1 MNSTCFESD
10 RCQTDNLS
18 RRIMPLILSFD
29 LKENFSGIV
38 FRWPHC
44 SVQKNSVCPN
54 ASSCRSFIQIPPI
67 RGLVKAAAAI
77 GPGAGEWSKT
87 KHVKNQRSAKI
98 RRLRGRNKKWI
109 FDLFLHGNYIEDI
122 FPMKKRKC
130 NFSDLRARPE

>member
-18 RRIMPLILSFD
+18 SRIMPLIFSFD

-98 RRLRGRNKKWI
+98 RRLRSQVKKFI
-109 FDLFLHGNYIEDI
+109 FSFFLQGNIHSISPEKMKII
-122 FPMKKRKC
+122 FSERG
-130 NFSDLRARPE
+130 ARPK

>member
-18 RRIMPLILSFD
+18 SRIMPLIFSFD

-77 GPGAGEWSKT
+77 GPGAGKWSKT

-98 RRLRGRNKKWI
+98 RRLRLRSKNLFSAFSYRGIYIVYPLKK
-109 FDLFLHGNYIEDI
+109 
-122 FPMKKRKC
+122 
-130 NFSDLRARPE
+130 